1 MLLTVI
7 SAFCLIVLGLSGFI
21 GWDRLGTTG
30 DPTGMLMPVF
40 FGGALLICVA
50 FSRQHYRHGLYGGL
64 VIALMGVVSAL
75 VRMYQY
81 EQLQSFVDPKTKL
94 ILAMGAICLVQVF
107 VSWKGVQTD
116 RNDMAPPL

>member
-1 MLLTVI
+1 MLLTVM
-7 SAFCLIVLGLSGFI
+7 SAFCLVVLGLAGFI

-81 EQLQSFVDPKTKL
+81 EQLQSFADPKTKL

-107 VSWKGVQTD
+107 VSWREVQTD
-116 RNDMAPPL
+116 RDDTAPSA